1 MAITTDS
8 INKGFNQIIQSKE
21 YQAKV
26 DKSKESERVKNQ
38 PVDEVKDNVQ
48 ISQLALE
55 KQRQEKSIDNV
66 KTEKNQVDNKKS
78 EDIRRSERIDE
89 FKTQI
94 KNGQFRVDSNAIAN
108 KLLSNK
114 DTLSLLF
121 DQ

>member
-8 INKGFNQIIQSKE
+8 INKGFNQIVQNKE